1 VTDEQEPR
9 TISRQGTARALV
21 LLASGFAVAGAAL
34 LFFGTLVF
42 GPALFERSNA
52 VVLGTAA
59 FGVFVL
65 VSVVVANLLAAR
77 ARARS
82 LGGVVGRGCGALLGG
97 VVVGLG
103 VMLLLISRM
112 A

>member
-1 VTDEQEPR
+1 VTDEQEPS

-42 GPALFERSNA
+42 GPALFEKPTA
-52 VVLGTAA
+52 VVLSTAA
-59 FGVFVL
+59 FGVSVL
-65 VSVVVANLLAAR
+65 VSVVVANLLAV
-77 ARARS
+77 RARS
-82 LGGVVGRGCGALLGG
+82 LGGVVGRGCGTLLVG

-103 VMLLLISRM
+103 VMLLLIARTG
-112 A
+112 

>member
-1 VTDEQEPR
+1 MTDEGEPR

-42 GPALFERSNA
+42 GPALFARPTA

-65 VSVVVANLLAAR
+65 VSVVVANLAAV
-77 ARARS
+77 RARS
-82 LGGVVGRGCGALLGG
+82 LAGVVGRGCGILLAG
-97 VVVGLG
+97 VVIGLG
-103 VMLLLISRM
+103 LLLLVISST

>member
-21 LLASGFAVAGAAL
+21 LLASGFAVTGAAL

-42 GPALFERSNA
+42 GPTLFERSNA

-65 VSVVVANLLAAR
+65 VSVVVANLLAV
-77 ARARS
+77 RARS
-82 LGGVVGRGCGALLGG
+82 LGGVVGRGCGTLLVG